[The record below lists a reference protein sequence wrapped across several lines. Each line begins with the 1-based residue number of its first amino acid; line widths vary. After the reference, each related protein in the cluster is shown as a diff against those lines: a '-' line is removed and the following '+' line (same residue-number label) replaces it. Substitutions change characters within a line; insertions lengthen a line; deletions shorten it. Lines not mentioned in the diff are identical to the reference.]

1 MLFRQLRSQR
11 ALLLADLRVYVS
23 DVLRDLNYRVLSAGR
38 ARAALTIRL
47 AEQQVDLL
55 LIVVVI
61 PGIMAAS

>member
-1 MLFRQLRSQR
+1 
-11 ALLLADLRVYVS
+11 
-23 DVLRDLNYRVLSAGR
+23 VLSAGR

-55 LIVVVI
+55 LIVVVM